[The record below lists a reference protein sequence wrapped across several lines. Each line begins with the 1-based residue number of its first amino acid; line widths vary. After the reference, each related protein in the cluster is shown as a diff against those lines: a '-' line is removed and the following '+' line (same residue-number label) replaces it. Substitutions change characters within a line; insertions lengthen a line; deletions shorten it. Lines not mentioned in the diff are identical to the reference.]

1 MLHYFKFFILV
12 LPFCLKAQENTVG
25 LITNQVS
32 DFGYFLFAP
41 MSHKTTYLINREGE
55 LVHKW
60 ESEYVPGLSAVLSSD
75 GTLYRAGRDTEA
87 TYITA
92 GGSGGIIERYSWE
105 GDLLWQFRYSSENER
120 QHHDFELMPNGN
132 VLLIAWDRKT
142 EAEAIENGRDPSF
155 ISRGELW
162 PDKLVEVKP
171 TGMFT
176 GEIVWEWHVWDH
188 LVQDFD
194 STKLNYGGVSNSP
207 GRIDINF
214 AASNSADWIHGNAVV
229 YNEYLDQIAFSTRS
243 FNEIWIIDHSTTS
256 AEAKSS
262 SGGNAGRGGDLLY
275 RWGNPAAYE
284 SGELADQKLFGQH
297 GIHWYHDG
305 SGEVGSIF
313 AFNNGLFRDEHNYAT
328 VEKIVPA
335 IDQGGAYEMEGGVFN
350 PTDPE
355 LTFISLDSSEMFAPL
370 FSNVQY
376 LPESQN
382 ILICNGP
389 QGSFVEFDLSGNIV
403 WKYINP
409 ITESGRV
416 IQQGEPVDEGSNNT
430 VFNVTFLPA
439 DFPAF
444 RDRILEGQGVLEG
457 EVIVSSVEDKMS
469 SFTLYP
475 NPAHDQVYLEGVEDQ
490 TVILIYDTWG
500 RCLRKTMDH
509 TIGINDLDA
518 GVYYL
523 TVEGYRTKKLFILD
537 N

>member
-1 MLHYFKFFILV
+1 MLPL
-12 LPFCLKAQENTVG
+12 CLNAQENTVG
-25 LITNQVS
+25 LITNHVNDS
-32 DFGYFLFAP
+32 GYFLFAP
-41 MSHKTTYLINREGE
+41 MSHKITYLINREGQ
-55 LVHKW
+55 LVHQW
-60 ESEYVPGLSAVLSSD
+60 LSDYVPGLSAVLAPD

-92 GGSGGIIERYSWE
+92 GGSGGIIERFSWE

-142 EAEAIENGRDPSF
+142 EAEAIENGRDPKF
-155 ISRGELW
+155 IARGEIW

-194 STKLNYGGVSNSP
+194 PTKLNYDEVSKSP

-256 AEAKSS
+256 AEAKTS
-262 SGGNAGRGGDLLY
+262 SGGNAGKGGDLLY
-275 RWGNPAAYE
+275 RWGNPASYD
-284 SGELADQKLFGQH
+284 SGEISDQRLFGQH
-297 GIHWYHDG
+297 GIHWYHDE
-305 SGEVGSIF
+305 SEEAGSIF
-313 AFNNGLFRDEHNYAT
+313 AFNNGLLRKEHNYAT
-328 VEKIVPA
+328 IEKIVPVVNL
-335 IDQGGAYEMEGGVFN
+335 DGNYDMSEGVFN

-355 LTFISLDSSEMFAPL
+355 LTFISRDSSEMFAPL

-389 QGSFVEFDLSGNIV
+389 RGSFVEFDVTGNIV

-409 ITESGRV
+409 ITESGK
-416 IQQGEPVDEGSNNT
+416 ILQQGEPVSEGTNNT

-439 DFPAF
+439 DFPAWQN
-444 RDRILEGQGVLEG
+444 RILEGQGVIEG
-457 EVIVSSVEDKMS
+457 EVIVSSMEDHLS
-469 SFTLYP
+469 SYLLYP
-475 NPAHDQVYLEGVEDQ
+475 NPAYDRIFLEGVKGQ
-490 TVILIYDTWG
+490 AIVFIYDTGG
-500 RCLRKTMDH
+500 RCVKKSMEHIIR
-509 TIGINDLDA
+509 INDLDA

-523 TVEGYRTKKLFILD
+523 TVEGYTTKKLFILD